1 MSEPPDDVDLNWI
14 ARNLLRLRTAARPL
28 KDDMDVL
35 SAMLRRVDHNQTSFR
50 EELRALFDQHRSLR
64 ERVAGLED
72 GAQ

>member
-1 MSEPPDDVDLNWI
+1 MSEPPDNVDLNWI
-14 ARNLLRLRTAARPL
+14 ARNLFAVRSDLRSL

-35 SAMLRRVDHNQTSFR
+35 SAMLRRVDHNQTAFR

>member
-1 MSEPPDDVDLNWI
+1 MSEPPDNVDLNWI
-14 ARNLLRLRTAARPL
+14 AGNLLALRSDVRAL

-35 SAMLRRVDHNQTSFR
+35 SAVLRRVNHNQTSFR

-72 GAQ
+72 GAP